1 MGSVIQVLT
10 WLFIDSLIRML
21 SSNFVICTSCVHASQ
36 SMDPTES
43 QVPYMEDHG
52 LQSELPVVE
61 IAAID
66 DGLQGEVIALLN
78 DLFVCMCM
86 PM

>member
-1 MGSVIQVLT
+1 MLECVCL
-10 WLFIDSLIRML
+10 DSLGSCGFQFLML
-21 SSNFVICTSCVHASQ
+21 LPFLKLVQASQ

-43 QVPYMEDHG
+43 QVPSMEEHG

-61 IAAID
+61 IEAID
-66 DGLQGEVIALLN
+66 DGLQGEVIALHN